1 LRRARVSVAA
11 TFFVHGAVGGSWAA
25 RILFVKQELGLGEG
39 ALGLA
44 LLASALGSVVATL
57 LSGALIARAGSR
69 AVMRAGVALA
79 CGGLI
84 GPALASG
91 LMTLWMALFAL
102 GCGLGA
108 LDVAMNAQGVLVQR
122 AYERPIMSS
131 WHGMWSLG
139 AGAGAGVATAAIA
152 ASVGTLAHLAGAGA
166 LLLAAGWWATR
177 RLPNSRPREDA
188 AGPAF
193 ARPSRPLLALGA
205 IVFCSVVG
213 EGAAFDWSAVY
224 LNESLGSSEE
234 VATLGLG
241 TFAVMMAAGRFVGD
255 RLTTRFGR
263 TPVVTVSA
271 TVAAGS
277 LAAVLLIG
285 LPAIAIVGF
294 GAFGAG
300 LSNLV
305 PLAFS
310 AAGNVGGVGA
320 GPGIAAVATVGYMG
334 FFAGPAII
342 GFVAEIASLPV
353 ALGLV
358 VLLAAS
364 IPALARREG
373 LG

>member
-1 LRRARVSVAA
+1 
-11 TFFVHGAVGGSWAA
+11 
-25 RILFVKQELGLGEG
+25 
-39 ALGLA
+39 LGLA
-44 LLASALGSVVATL
+44 LVASALGSVVATL
-57 LSGALIARAGSR
+57 LAGALTARAGSR
-69 AVMRAGVALA
+69 SVTRAGLALA
-79 CGGLI
+79 CVALI
-84 GPALASG
+84 GPALAAG
-91 LMTLWMALFAL
+91 LATLWIALFAL

-122 AYERPIMSS
+122 AYERSIMSS

-139 AGAGAGVATAAIA
+139 AGTGAAVATGAIA
-152 ASVGTLAHLAGAGA
+152 ASVGTLAHLAGAGM
-166 LLLAAGWWATR
+166 LLLASGWWATR
-177 RLPNSRPREDA
+177 WLSDTRPSED

-224 LNESLGSSEE
+224 LHESLGSTEE

-255 RLTTRFGR
+255 RLTTHLGR
-263 TPVVTVSA
+263 SLVVRASA

-277 LAAVLLIG
+277 LGAVLLIAH
-285 LPAIAIVGF
+285 PTVAIVGF

-334 FFAGPAII
+334 FFAGPAIV
-342 GFVAEIASLPV
+342 GLVAETASLPV

-358 VLLAAS
+358 VVLAAL
-364 IPALARREG
+364 IPVLARRG
-373 LG
+373 GFG

>member
-1 LRRARVSVAA
+1 
-11 TFFVHGAVGGSWAA
+11 
-25 RILFVKQELGLGEG
+25 
-39 ALGLA
+39 LGLA
-44 LLASALGSVVATL
+44 LVASALGSVVATL
-57 LSGALIARAGSR
+57 LSGALTARAGSR
-69 AVMRAGVALA
+69 SVTRSGLALA
-79 CGGLI
+79 SVALI

-91 LMTLWMALFAL
+91 LATLWIALFAL

-122 AYERPIMSS
+122 AYERSIMSS

-139 AGAGAGVATAAIA
+139 AGTGAAIAAGAIA
-152 ASVGTLAHLAGAGA
+152 ASVGTLAHLAGAGM
-166 LLLAAGWWATR
+166 LLLAIGWWATR
-177 RLPNSRPREDA
+177 WLSDSRPPED

-224 LNESLGSSEE
+224 LHESLGSSEE

-241 TFAVMMAAGRFVGD
+241 TFAAMMAAGRFLGD
-255 RLTTRFGR
+255 RLTTRVGR
-263 TPVVTVSA
+263 GLVVRASA

-277 LAAVLLIG
+277 LGAVLLIAH
-285 LPAIAIVGF
+285 PAVAIVGF

-334 FFAGPAII
+334 FFAGPAIV
-342 GFVAEIASLPV
+342 GLVAETASLPL

-358 VLLAAS
+358 VVLAAL
-364 IPALARREG
+364 IPVLARRG
-373 LG
+373 GFG

>member
-1 LRRARVSVAA
+1 M
-11 TFFVHGAVGGSWAA
+11 
-25 RILFVKQELGLGEG
+25 
-39 ALGLA
+39 GLA
-44 LLASALGSVVATL
+44 LVASALGSVVATL
-57 LSGALIARAGSR
+57 LAGALTARAGSR
-69 AVMRAGVALA
+69 WATRAGLVLACVALV
-79 CGGLI
+79 

-91 LMTLWMALFAL
+91 LVTLWIALFAL

-108 LDVAMNAQGVLVQR
+108 LDVAMNAHGVLVQR
-122 AYERPIMSS
+122 AYERSIMSS

-139 AGAGAGVATAAIA
+139 AGAGAAAAIAAIA
-152 ASVGTLAHLAGAGA
+152 ASVGTLAHLGVAGI
-166 LLLAAGWWATR
+166 LLLAFGWWATR
-177 RLPNSRPREDA
+177 WLSDSRPPGD

-224 LNESLGSSEE
+224 LHESLGSSEE

-255 RLTTRFGR
+255 RLTTRLGR
-263 TPVVTVSA
+263 RVVVTASA
-271 TVAAGS
+271 TI
-277 LAAVLLIG
+277 AAVSLGALLLIG
-285 LPAIAIVGF
+285 HPAVALAGF

-334 FFAGPAII
+334 FFAGPAIV
-342 GFVAEIASLPV
+342 GVVAEAASLPV

-358 VLLAAS
+358 VVLAGI
-364 IPALARREG
+364 IPLLARRG
-373 LG
+373 GFG